1 MNVIFLCPFMD
12 DSALPFIRATNF
24 TWEKMDL
31 KRQAPLELCSELT
44 KSTLSVL
51 INRRACAGVGLPD
64 SDLLICGLL
73 LGKLLRKHLTLR
85 APRSGVLCCLEE
97 LLLPGAGWLYVWIRR
112 TWWTSPPPTE
122 PTLMFM
128 HLQEENGRSGKPML
142 ISSAGSD
149 EIPAEVMWNK
159 RWVFVWHWGGSKTHR
174 KRKEETNC

>member
-1 MNVIFLCPFMD
+1 MQMNVIFLCPFMD

-51 INRRACAGVGLPD
+51 INRLACARVGLPD

-73 LGKLLRKHLTLR
+73 LGKLLRKHLTLC

-97 LLLPGAGWLYVWIRR
+97 LLRPGAG
-112 TWWTSPPPTE
+112 
-122 PTLMFM
+122 
-128 HLQEENGRSGKPML
+128 
-142 ISSAGSD
+142 
-149 EIPAEVMWNK
+149 
-159 RWVFVWHWGGSKTHR
+159 
-174 KRKEETNC
+174 